1 MKEGKFIAVSAPS
14 GSGKTTLVKALL
26 SENLPVSF
34 SISAT
39 SRKPRGD
46 EVNGVDYYFFKN
58 LEFKKLIE
66 KDAFIEYEEVYK
78 NKFYGTLKSEVERNW
93 ESGKHVV
100 FDVDVIGAL
109 NIKKKYPNQ
118 TLSIFINPP
127 SISVLEERLRLR
139 GTDCEKALKERIQ
152 KAKEELKLAEKF
164 DRLILNID
172 LEKSKKQIIEF
183 VKEFIYKSS

>member
-1 MKEGKFIAVSAPS
+1 MKEGKFIVVSAPS

-26 SENLPVSF
+26 SENLPLSF

-46 EVNGVDYYFFKN
+46 EVNGVDYFFFKD
-58 LEFKKLIE
+58 LEFKKLIKNE
-66 KDAFIEYEEVYK
+66 AFIEYEEVYK
-78 NKFYGTLKSEVERNW
+78 NTFYGTLKSEVERNW
-93 ESGKHVV
+93 ESKRHVI

-109 NIKKKYPNQ
+109 NIKKKYPDK

-127 SISVLEERLRLR
+127 SISVLEDRLRSR
-139 GTDCEKALKERIQ
+139 GTDSEKALKERIE
-152 KAKEELKLAEKF
+152 KAKEELKLSVKF
-164 DRLILNID
+164 DRLIFNND

-183 VKEFIYKSS
+183 VKKFIYKSS

>member
-1 MKEGKFIAVSAPS
+1 LKEGKFIVVSAPS

-26 SENLPVSF
+26 SENLPLSF

-46 EVNGVDYYFFKN
+46 EVNGVDYFFFKD
-58 LEFKKLIE
+58 LEFKKLIKNE
-66 KDAFIEYEEVYK
+66 AFIEYEEVYK
-78 NKFYGTLKSEVERNW
+78 NTFYGTLKSEVERNW
-93 ESGKHVV
+93 ESKRHVI

-109 NIKKKYPNQ
+109 NIKKKYPDK

-127 SISVLEERLRLR
+127 SISVLEDRLRSR
-139 GTDCEKALKERIQ
+139 GTDSEKALKERIE
-152 KAKEELKLAEKF
+152 KAKEELKLSVKF
-164 DRLILNID
+164 DRLIFNND

-183 VKEFIYKSS
+183 VKKFIYKSS

>member
-1 MKEGKFIAVSAPS
+1 MKEGKFIVVSAPS

-26 SENLPVSF
+26 SENLPLSF

-46 EVNGVDYYFFKN
+46 EVNGVDYFFFKD
-58 LEFKKLIE
+58 LEFKKLIKNE
-66 KDAFIEYEEVYK
+66 AFIEYEEVYK
-78 NKFYGTLKSEVERNW
+78 NTFYGTLKREVERNW
-93 ESGKHVV
+93 ESKRHVI

-109 NIKKKYPNQ
+109 NIKKKYPDK

-127 SISVLEERLRLR
+127 SISVLEDRLRSR
-139 GTDCEKALKERIQ
+139 GTDSEKGLKERIE
-152 KAKEELKLAEKF
+152 KAKEELKLSVKF
-164 DRLILNID
+164 DRLIINND

-183 VKEFIYKSS
+183 VKQFIYKSS

>member
-1 MKEGKFIAVSAPS
+1 MKEGKFIVVSAPS

-26 SENLPVSF
+26 SENLPLSF

-46 EVNGVDYYFFKN
+46 EVNGVDYFFFKD
-58 LEFKKLIE
+58 LEFKKLIKNE
-66 KDAFIEYEEVYK
+66 AFIEYEEVYK
-78 NKFYGTLKSEVERNW
+78 NTFYGTLKSEVERNW
-93 ESGKHVV
+93 ESKRHVI

-109 NIKKKYPNQ
+109 NIKKKYPDK

-127 SISVLEERLRLR
+127 SISVLEDRLRSR
-139 GTDCEKALKERIQ
+139 GTDSEKALKERIE
-152 KAKEELKLAEKF
+152 KAKEELKLSVKF
-164 DRLILNID
+164 DRLIINND

-183 VKEFIYKSS
+183 VKQFIYKSS

>member
-1 MKEGKFIAVSAPS
+1 LKEGKFIAVSAPS

>member
-1 MKEGKFIAVSAPS
+1 LKEGKFIVVSAPS

-26 SENLPVSF
+26 SENLPLSF

-46 EVNGVDYYFFKN
+46 EVNGVDYFFFKE
-58 LEFKKLIE
+58 LEFKKLIKNE
-66 KDAFIEYEEVYK
+66 AFIEYEEVYK
-78 NKFYGTLKSEVERNW
+78 NTFYGTLKSEVERNW
-93 ESGKHVV
+93 ESGRHVI

-109 NIKKKYPNQ
+109 NIKKKYPDK

-127 SISVLEERLRLR
+127 SISVLEDRLRSR
-139 GTDCEKALKERIQ
+139 GTDSEKGLKERIE
-152 KAKEELKLAEKF
+152 KAKEELKLSVKF
-164 DRLILNID
+164 DRLIINND

-183 VKEFIYKSS
+183 VKQFIYKSS

>member
-1 MKEGKFIAVSAPS
+1 MKEGKFIVVSAPS

-26 SENLPVSF
+26 SENLPLSF

-46 EVNGVDYYFFKN
+46 EVNGVDYFFFKE
-58 LEFKKLIE
+58 LEFKKLIKNE
-66 KDAFIEYEEVYK
+66 AFIEYEEVYK
-78 NKFYGTLKSEVERNW
+78 NTFYGTLKSEVERNW
-93 ESGKHVV
+93 ESGRHVI

-109 NIKKKYPNQ
+109 NIKKKYPDK

-127 SISVLEERLRLR
+127 SISVLEDRLRSR
-139 GTDCEKALKERIQ
+139 GTDSEKALKERIE
-152 KAKEELKLAEKF
+152 KAKEELKLSVKF
-164 DRLILNID
+164 DRLIFNND

-183 VKEFIYKSS
+183 VKQFIYKSS

>member
-1 MKEGKFIAVSAPS
+1 MKEGKFIVVSAPS

-26 SENLPVSF
+26 SENLPLSF

-46 EVNGVDYYFFKN
+46 EVNGVDYFFFKDF
-58 LEFKKLIE
+58 EFKKLIKNE
-66 KDAFIEYEEVYK
+66 AFIEYEEVYK
-78 NKFYGTLKSEVERNW
+78 NTFYGTLKSEVERNW
-93 ESGKHVV
+93 ESKRHVI

-109 NIKKKYPNQ
+109 NIKKKYPDK

-127 SISVLEERLRLR
+127 SISVLEDRLRSR
-139 GTDCEKALKERIQ
+139 GTDSEKALKERIE
-152 KAKEELKLAEKF
+152 KAKEELKLSVKF
-164 DRLILNID
+164 DRLIFNND

-183 VKEFIYKSS
+183 VKKFIYKSS

>member
-1 MKEGKFIAVSAPS
+1 MKEGKFIVVSAPS

-26 SENLPVSF
+26 SENLPLSF

-46 EVNGVDYYFFKN
+46 EVNGVDYFFFKE
-58 LEFKKLIE
+58 LEFKKLIKNE
-66 KDAFIEYEEVYK
+66 AFIEYEEVYK
-78 NKFYGTLKSEVERNW
+78 NTFYGTLKSEVERNW
-93 ESGKHVV
+93 ESGRHVI

-109 NIKKKYPNQ
+109 NIKKKYPDK

-127 SISVLEERLRLR
+127 SISVLEDRLRSR
-139 GTDCEKALKERIQ
+139 GTDSEKGLKERIE
-152 KAKEELKLAEKF
+152 KAKEELKLSVKF
-164 DRLILNID
+164 DRLIINND

-183 VKEFIYKSS
+183 VKQFIYKSS

>member
-14 GSGKTTLVKALL
+14 GSGKTTRVKALL

>member
-1 MKEGKFIAVSAPS
+1 MKEGKFIVVSAPS

-26 SENLPVSF
+26 SENLPLSF

-46 EVNGVDYYFFKN
+46 EVNGVDYFFFKD
-58 LEFKKLIE
+58 LEFKKLIKNE
-66 KDAFIEYEEVYK
+66 AFIEYEEVYK
-78 NKFYGTLKSEVERNW
+78 NTFYGTLKSEVERNW
-93 ESGKHVV
+93 ESKRHVI

-109 NIKKKYPNQ
+109 NIKKKYPDK

-127 SISVLEERLRLR
+127 SISVLEDRLRSR
-139 GTDCEKALKERIQ
+139 GTDSEKALKERIE
-152 KAKEELKLAEKF
+152 KAKEELKLSVKF
-164 DRLILNID
+164 DRLIFNYD

-183 VKEFIYKSS
+183 VKQFIYKSS